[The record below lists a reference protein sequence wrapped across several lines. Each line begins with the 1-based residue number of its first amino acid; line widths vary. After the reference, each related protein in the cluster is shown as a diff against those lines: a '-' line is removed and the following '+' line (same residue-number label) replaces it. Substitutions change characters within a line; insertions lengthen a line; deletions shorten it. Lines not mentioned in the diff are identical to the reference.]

1 MIDAYAD
8 NNLSLDIP
16 ILVSRPGQKTISE
29 RSGERFVS
37 RTYNFVYDNYFY
49 GTKASAITSAS
60 QCSLIRGTN
69 FGGRNTTI
77 ETNHGYDVSGA
88 QDDTKLITADA
99 NAGIK
104 CTPPTQSYWGGNS
117 PMNATYKNGE
127 MVLGTHRYDDFSLP
141 VLDLG
146 AGKKTT

>member
-1 MIDAYAD
+1 MIDGYAD
-8 NNLSLDIP
+8 SNLSLDIP

-37 RTYNFVYDNYFY
+37 RTYDFVYDNYFY

-60 QCSLIRGTN
+60 ECSLIRGTS
-69 FGGRNTTI
+69 FGGKNTTV
-77 ETNHGYDVSGA
+77 EMNHGYDILGA
-88 QDDTKLITADA
+88 QEDTKFITTDT

-127 MVLGTHRYDDFSLP
+127 MVLG
-141 VLDLG
+141 
-146 AGKKTT
+146 